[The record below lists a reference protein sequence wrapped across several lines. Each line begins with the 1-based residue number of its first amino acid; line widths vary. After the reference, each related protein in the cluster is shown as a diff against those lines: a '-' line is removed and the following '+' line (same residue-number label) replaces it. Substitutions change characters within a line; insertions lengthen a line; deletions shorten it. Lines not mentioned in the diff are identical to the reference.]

1 MSGQSP
7 VSPARKLHDAAVVY
21 LYDGSFEG
29 FLCCVFE
36 SFAQHELPF
45 AVWTPERETA
55 TLYPVK
61 EIPTDHA
68 KARRVFASFRAKLGE
83 ETESLVTRDF
93 LSGWEDKEL
102 RLIRFLHLAFALGPG
117 TVKRRGHPEV
127 APLYQ
132 MKQSLDWEVDKFQGF
147 VRFQEHDG
155 MLGAV
160 IHPKNYILPLL
171 RGHFCAR
178 FPEENFLIYDAVH
191 QAVLLY
197 QNHKAQLM
205 ELAEP
210 LTLPPPDEKEQQ
222 FQELWRQF
230 YKTLEDQGPPQR
242 KGPYDPL
249 PQALLGGYDRNE
261 RGIEMKTETKTGR
274 WKYAAIVLIAALLIG
289 LLWNHVKNGPKGEI
303 YLYGEEHSK
312 QSILD
317 KELSIWGEYYEK
329 GMRDLFVEFPYTDAQ
344 FLNLWMQ
351 ADDDE
356 LLDLQFK
363 DWEGTAGG
371 TEVEKNFLKQI
382 KEQYPETV
390 FHGTDVGHT
399 WERTGPRY
407 LAYLEANGQKDSE
420 EYRRA
425 QENMEQG
432 KRYYEIEAT
441 DEASSVRYREDRM
454 VENFRRSY
462 QELEAVRRTDIM
474 GIYGSAHIVE
484 SEYLNSDFRMAKQ
497 LSENYGEHLHTK
509 DLTQEPERIDALE
522 VNGKTYT
529 ASYFGE
535 QDISMVKGYKT
546 RKFWRLEDAYEDFKE
561 LPTPREI
568 LPADNYPIKIQAGQV
583 FAVEYLMSDGS
594 TEWKYY
600 ITDGTVQNGQL
611 VTKRMKME

>member
-1 MSGQSP
+1 MEQNVKTQKSW
-7 VSPARKLHDAAVVY
+7 KL
-21 LYDGSFEG
+21 
-29 FLCCVFE
+29 
-36 SFAQHELPF
+36 
-45 AVWTPERETA
+45 
-55 TLYPVK
+55 
-61 EIPTDHA
+61 
-68 KARRVFASFRAKLGE
+68 
-83 ETESLVTRDF
+83 
-93 LSGWEDKEL
+93 
-102 RLIRFLHLAFALGPG
+102 
-117 TVKRRGHPEV
+117 
-127 APLYQ
+127 
-132 MKQSLDWEVDKFQGF
+132 
-147 VRFQEHDG
+147 
-155 MLGAV
+155 
-160 IHPKNYILPLL
+160 
-171 RGHFCAR
+171 
-178 FPEENFLIYDAVH
+178 
-191 QAVLLY
+191 VLLF
-197 QNHKAQLM
+197 L
-205 ELAEP
+205 LLVL
-210 LTLPPPDEKEQQ
+210 LTGLI
-222 FQELWRQF
+222 W
-230 YKTLEDQGPPQR
+230 
-242 KGPYDPL
+242 
-249 PQALLGGYDRNE
+249 NNV
-261 RGIEMKTETKTGR
+261 KTGTG
-274 WKYAAIVLIAALLIG
+274 VQ
-289 LLWNHVKNGPKGEI
+289 I

-462 QELEAVRRTDIM
+462 QEL
-474 GIYGSAHIVE
+474 
-484 SEYLNSDFRMAKQ
+484 
-497 LSENYGEHLHTK
+497 
-509 DLTQEPERIDALE
+509 
-522 VNGKTYT
+522 
-529 ASYFGE
+529 
-535 QDISMVKGYKT
+535 
-546 RKFWRLEDAYEDFKE
+546 
-561 LPTPREI
+561 PTPREI

>member
-1 MSGQSP
+1 
-7 VSPARKLHDAAVVY
+7 
-21 LYDGSFEG
+21 
-29 FLCCVFE
+29 
-36 SFAQHELPF
+36 
-45 AVWTPERETA
+45 
-55 TLYPVK
+55 
-61 EIPTDHA
+61 
-68 KARRVFASFRAKLGE
+68 
-83 ETESLVTRDF
+83 
-93 LSGWEDKEL
+93 
-102 RLIRFLHLAFALGPG
+102 
-117 TVKRRGHPEV
+117 
-127 APLYQ
+127 
-132 MKQSLDWEVDKFQGF
+132 
-147 VRFQEHDG
+147 
-155 MLGAV
+155 
-160 IHPKNYILPLL
+160 
-171 RGHFCAR
+171 
-178 FPEENFLIYDAVH
+178 
-191 QAVLLY
+191 
-197 QNHKAQLM
+197 
-205 ELAEP
+205 
-210 LTLPPPDEKEQQ
+210 
-222 FQELWRQF
+222 
-230 YKTLEDQGPPQR
+230 
-242 KGPYDPL
+242 
-249 PQALLGGYDRNE
+249 
-261 RGIEMKTETKTGR
+261 MKTETKTGR
-274 WKYAAIVLIAALLIG
+274 WKYAAIVLIVTLLVG
-289 LLWNHVKNGPKGEI
+289 LFWSYVKNGPKGEI

-363 DWEGTAGG
+363 DWGGTEGG

-399 WERTGPRY
+399 WESTGPRY

-432 KRYYEIEAT
+432 KRYYEIKAT

-583 FAVEYLMSDGS
+583 FCCGVPDVGWIDRVEVLYLGRHS
-594 TEWKYY
+594 TERPTHHKADE
-600 ITDGTVQNGQL
+600 DGISRL
-611 VTKRMKME
+611 PAPEL

>member
-7 VSPARKLHDAAVVY
+7 VSSARKLHDADVVY

-61 EIPTDHA
+61 EIPTDRA
-68 KARRVFASFRAKLGE
+68 TARRVFASFRAKLGE

-222 FQELWRQF
+222 FQELQNAG
-230 YKTLEDQGPPQR
+230 DQGPPQR

-249 PQALLGGYDRNE
+249 PQTLLGGYDRNE

-274 WKYAAIVLIAALLIG
+274 WKYAAIVLIVTLLVG
-289 LLWNHVKNGPKGEI
+289 LFWSYVKNGPKGEI

-363 DWEGTAGG
+363 DWGGTEGG

-399 WERTGPRY
+399 WESTGPRY

-420 EYRRA
+420 EYKRT
-425 QENMEQG
+425 QEKMEQG
-432 KRYYEIEAT
+432 KRYYEIKAT

-454 VENFRRSY
+454 VENFRHSY

-474 GIYGSAHIVE
+474 GIYGSTHVVE
-484 SEYLNSDFRMAKQ
+484 SEYRNSDFRMAKQ

-568 LPADNYPIKIQAGQV
+568 LPADNYPVKIQAGQV

-600 ITDGTVQNGQL
+600 ISDGTVQNGQL
-611 VTKRMKME
+611 ITKRMKME

>member
-1 MSGQSP
+1 
-7 VSPARKLHDAAVVY
+7 
-21 LYDGSFEG
+21 
-29 FLCCVFE
+29 
-36 SFAQHELPF
+36 
-45 AVWTPERETA
+45 
-55 TLYPVK
+55 
-61 EIPTDHA
+61 
-68 KARRVFASFRAKLGE
+68 
-83 ETESLVTRDF
+83 
-93 LSGWEDKEL
+93 
-102 RLIRFLHLAFALGPG
+102 
-117 TVKRRGHPEV
+117 
-127 APLYQ
+127 
-132 MKQSLDWEVDKFQGF
+132 
-147 VRFQEHDG
+147 
-155 MLGAV
+155 
-160 IHPKNYILPLL
+160 
-171 RGHFCAR
+171 
-178 FPEENFLIYDAVH
+178 
-191 QAVLLY
+191 
-197 QNHKAQLM
+197 
-205 ELAEP
+205 
-210 LTLPPPDEKEQQ
+210 
-222 FQELWRQF
+222 
-230 YKTLEDQGPPQR
+230 
-242 KGPYDPL
+242 
-249 PQALLGGYDRNE
+249 
-261 RGIEMKTETKTGR
+261 
-274 WKYAAIVLIAALLIG
+274 
-289 LLWNHVKNGPKGEI
+289 
-303 YLYGEEHSK
+303 
-312 QSILD
+312 
-317 KELSIWGEYYEK
+317 
-329 GMRDLFVEFPYTDAQ
+329 
-344 FLNLWMQ
+344 MQ

-568 LPADNYPIKIQAGQV
+568 LPADNYPVKIQAGQV

>member
-7 VSPARKLHDAAVVY
+7 VSPARKLHDADVVY

-61 EIPTDHA
+61 EIPTDRA

-230 YKTLEDQGPPQR
+230 YKTLEIKAR
-242 KGPYDPL
+242 HNEKGRMTHCPKRFWADMT
-249 PQALLGGYDRNE
+249 
-261 RGIEMKTETKTGR
+261 EMKEETKTGR
-274 WKYAAIVLIAALLIG
+274 WKYAAIVLIVTLLVG
-289 LLWNHVKNGPKGEI
+289 LFWSYVKNGPKGEI

-363 DWEGTAGG
+363 DWGGTEGG

-535 QDISMVKGYKT
+535 QDISMVKGYKI
-546 RKFWRLEDAYEDFKE
+546 RKFWRLEDAYEDFKN

-568 LPADNYPIKIQAGQV
+568 LPADNYPVKIQAGQV

-600 ITDGTVQNGQL
+600 ISDGTVQNGQL
-611 VTKRMKME
+611 ITKRMKME

>member
-7 VSPARKLHDAAVVY
+7 VSPARKLHDADVVY

-61 EIPTDHA
+61 EIPTDRA

-230 YKTLEDQGPPQR
+230 YKTLEIKAR
-242 KGPYDPL
+242 HNEKGRMTHCPKRFWADMT
-249 PQALLGGYDRNE
+249 
-261 RGIEMKTETKTGR
+261 EMKEETKTGR
-274 WKYAAIVLIAALLIG
+274 WKYAAIVLIVTLLVG
-289 LLWNHVKNGPKGEI
+289 LFWSYVKNGPKGEI

-363 DWEGTAGG
+363 DWGGTEGG

-535 QDISMVKGYKT
+535 QDISMVKGYKI
-546 RKFWRLEDAYEDFKE
+546 RRFWRLEDAYEDFKE

-600 ITDGTVQNGQL
+600 ISDGTVQNGQL
-611 VTKRMKME
+611 ITKRMKME

>member
-1 MSGQSP
+1 
-7 VSPARKLHDAAVVY
+7 
-21 LYDGSFEG
+21 
-29 FLCCVFE
+29 
-36 SFAQHELPF
+36 
-45 AVWTPERETA
+45 
-55 TLYPVK
+55 
-61 EIPTDHA
+61 
-68 KARRVFASFRAKLGE
+68 
-83 ETESLVTRDF
+83 
-93 LSGWEDKEL
+93 
-102 RLIRFLHLAFALGPG
+102 
-117 TVKRRGHPEV
+117 
-127 APLYQ
+127 
-132 MKQSLDWEVDKFQGF
+132 MKK
-147 VRFQEHDG
+147 
-155 MLGAV
+155 
-160 IHPKNYILPLL
+160 
-171 RGHFCAR
+171 
-178 FPEENFLIYDAVH
+178 
-191 QAVLLY
+191 
-197 QNHKAQLM
+197 
-205 ELAEP
+205 
-210 LTLPPPDEKEQQ
+210 
-222 FQELWRQF
+222 
-230 YKTLEDQGPPQR
+230 
-242 KGPYDPL
+242 
-249 PQALLGGYDRNE
+249 
-261 RGIEMKTETKTGR
+261 ETKTGR

-441 DEASSVRYREDRM
+441 DEA
-454 VENFRRSY
+454 
-462 QELEAVRRTDIM
+462 
-474 GIYGSAHIVE
+474 VE

-535 QDISMVKGYKT
+535 QDISMVKGYKI

-568 LPADNYPIKIQAGQV
+568 LPADNYPVKIQAGQV

-600 ITDGTVQNGQL
+600 ISDGTVQNGQL
-611 VTKRMKME
+611 ITKRMKME

>member
-7 VSPARKLHDAAVVY
+7 VSPARKLHDADVVY

-68 KARRVFASFRAKLGE
+68 KARRVFASFRTKLGE

-147 VRFQEHDG
+147 VRFQEHEG

-197 QNHKAQLM
+197 QNHKAQLL

-210 LTLPPPDEKEQQ
+210 LALPPPDEREQQ
-222 FQELWRQF
+222 FQELWKQF
-230 YKTLEDQGPPQR
+230 YKTLEIR
-242 KGPYDPL
+242 ARHNEKGRMTHCPKRFWADMT
-249 PQALLGGYDRNE
+249 
-261 RGIEMKTETKTGR
+261 EMKEETKTGR

-289 LLWNHVKNGPKGEI
+289 LLWNHEKNGPKGEI

-568 LPADNYPIKIQAGQV
+568 LPADNYPVKIQAGQV

>member
-1 MSGQSP
+1 
-7 VSPARKLHDAAVVY
+7 
-21 LYDGSFEG
+21 
-29 FLCCVFE
+29 
-36 SFAQHELPF
+36 
-45 AVWTPERETA
+45 
-55 TLYPVK
+55 
-61 EIPTDHA
+61 
-68 KARRVFASFRAKLGE
+68 
-83 ETESLVTRDF
+83 
-93 LSGWEDKEL
+93 
-102 RLIRFLHLAFALGPG
+102 
-117 TVKRRGHPEV
+117 
-127 APLYQ
+127 
-132 MKQSLDWEVDKFQGF
+132 MKK
-147 VRFQEHDG
+147 
-155 MLGAV
+155 
-160 IHPKNYILPLL
+160 
-171 RGHFCAR
+171 
-178 FPEENFLIYDAVH
+178 
-191 QAVLLY
+191 
-197 QNHKAQLM
+197 
-205 ELAEP
+205 
-210 LTLPPPDEKEQQ
+210 
-222 FQELWRQF
+222 
-230 YKTLEDQGPPQR
+230 
-242 KGPYDPL
+242 
-249 PQALLGGYDRNE
+249 
-261 RGIEMKTETKTGR
+261 ETKTGR
-274 WKYAAIVLIAALLIG
+274 WKYAAIVLIVTLLVC
-289 LLWNHVKNGPKGEI
+289 LFWSYVKNGPKGEI

-363 DWEGTAGG
+363 DWGGTEGG
-371 TEVEKNFLKQI
+371 TEVMKNFLKQI

-399 WERTGPRY
+399 WESTGPRY

-432 KRYYEIEAT
+432 KRYYEIKAT

-454 VENFRRSY
+454 VENFRHSY

-474 GIYGSAHIVE
+474 GIYGSTHVVE

-509 DLTQEPERIDALE
+509 DLTQEPERIDTLE

-535 QDISMVKGYKT
+535 QDISMIKGYKI

-568 LPADNYPIKIQAGQV
+568 LPADNYPVKIQAGQV

-600 ITDGTVQNGQL
+600 ISDGTEQNGQL
-611 VTKRMKME
+611 ITKRMKME